1 MKIVVLK
8 FGGTSV
14 GTIKKIKKVAEIIVA
29 YKRKNYKV
37 VVVSSAMSGVTNE
50 FIKKSFE
57 ISNNFSSSEHD
68 VLVST
73 GEQVAC
79 SLIAGRLIHKGFKSR
94 SWLSWQIPIL
104 TVGAYKNSRINQIN
118 KTKLIK
124 YLREG
129 GIPIITGFQGVNND
143 NRITT
148 IGRGGS
154 DASAIMF
161 AKFLKAVRCIIYT
174 DVEGVYT
181 TDPNKLKK
189 AKKIKVISYEEMLE
203 MASLGA
209 KVMQPVSIQDARL
222 NRIDIEVKS
231 SFKNKSGTLITKR
244 SNIVNNKIVT
254 GISLTQ
260 NDSKV
265 SLIGVKDKPGVA
277 AAIFKP
283 LSQNLINVD
292 MVVQNISANGRETD
306 LTFTIKSND
315 LSKTKKI
322 IQENKYI
329 NYRKLIFEKGVSKI
343 SVIGVGMITTP
354 GVTFRMF
361 QTLADKQINIKV
373 ISTSEIKISVL
384 IDKKNTHRA
393 LTALHKEFNLDHK
406 RWALD
411 LLEILKEEKQKK

>member
-14 GTIKKIKKVAEIIVA
+14 GTTKKIKKIAKIIAE
-29 YKRKNYKV
+29 YKKRKYKV
-37 VVVSSAMSGVTNE
+37 IVISSAMSGVTNE
-50 FIKKSFE
+50 LIKKSSE
-57 ISNNFSSSEHD
+57 ISNNFSSSEYD
-68 VLVST
+68 VLVSS
-73 GEQVAC
+73 GEQIAC
-79 SLIAGRLIHKGFKSR
+79 SLIAGRLIDKGFKSR
-94 SWLSWQIPIL
+94 SWLSWQVPIVTL
-104 TVGAYKNSRINQIN
+104 GEHKNSRINQIN
-118 KTKLIK
+118 KNKIIK
-124 YLREG
+124 YLKEG
-129 GIPIITGFQGVNND
+129 GIPIITGFQGVNNQ

-161 AKFLKAVRCIIYT
+161 AKFFKAEKCIIYT

-181 TDPNKLKK
+181 TDPNQLKK

-209 KVMQPVSIQDARL
+209 KVMQPVSIQDARI

-231 SFKNKSGTLITKR
+231 SFIKKTGTLITKR
-244 SNIVNNKIVT
+244 SNIINNKIVT
-254 GISLTQ
+254 GISSTQ

-277 AAIFKP
+277 ASIFKP
-283 LSQNLINVD
+283 LSKNLVNVD
-292 MVVQNISANGRETD
+292 MVVQNISANGKETD
-306 LTFTIKSND
+306 LTFTIKTED
-315 LSKTKKI
+315 LNKTKKI
-322 IQENKYI
+322 IHENKNI

-343 SVIGVGMITTP
+343 SIIGVGMITTP

-361 QTLADKQINIKV
+361 QTLANKRINIQV

-384 IDKKNTHRA
+384 IDKKNTKKA
-393 LTALHKEFNLDHK
+393 LVALHKEFKLDN
-406 RWALD
+406 
-411 LLEILKEEKQKK
+411 KK

>member
-14 GTIKKIKKVAEIIVA
+14 GTIKKIKKVAEIITE
-29 YKRKNYKV
+29 YKKKNYKV
-37 VVVSSAMSGVTNE
+37 IVISSAMSGVTNNL
-50 FIKKSFE
+50 IKKSLE
-57 ISNNFSSSEHD
+57 ISNNFFDPEYD
-68 VLVST
+68 VLVSS
-73 GEQVAC
+73 GEQIAC
-79 SLIAGRLIHKGFKSR
+79 SLIAGRLVHKGYKSR
-94 SWLSWQIPIL
+94 SWLSWQVPII
-104 TVGAYKNSRINQIN
+104 TVGPYKNSRINLIN
-118 KTKLIK
+118 KYKMIR
-124 YLREG
+124 YLKEG
-129 GIPIITGFQGVNND
+129 GIPIIAGFQGINNE

-161 AKFLKAVRCIIYT
+161 AKFLKAERCIIYT

-181 TDPNKLKK
+181 TDPNKIKT

-231 SFKNKSGTLITKR
+231 SFIKKSGTLITKR
-244 SNIVNNKIVT
+244 SNIINNKIVT
-254 GISLTQ
+254 GISSTQ

-277 AAIFKP
+277 ASIFKP
-283 LSQNLINVD
+283 LSKNSINVD
-292 MVVQNISANGRETD
+292 MVVQNVSANGKETD
-306 LTFTIKSND
+306 LTFTIKAED
-315 LSKTKKI
+315 LIKTKKI
-322 IQENKYI
+322 IQENKNI
-329 NYRKLIFEKGVSKI
+329 NYRKLLFEKNVSKI

-361 QTLADKQINIKV
+361 QSLANKKINIKV

-384 IDKKNTHRA
+384 IDKKYTKKA
-393 LTALHKEFNLDHK
+393 LVALHKEFKLDN
-406 RWALD
+406 
-411 LLEILKEEKQKK
+411 KK

>member
-14 GTIKKIKKVAEIIVA
+14 GSIKKIKKVAEIIVS

-37 VVVSSAMSGVTNE
+37 IVVSSAMSGVTNE
-50 FIKKSFE
+50 LIKKSSE
-57 ISNNFSSSEHD
+57 ISNNFPISEYD

-73 GEQVAC
+73 GEQMAC
-79 SLIAGRLIHKGFKSR
+79 SLIAGRLIHKGYKSR
-94 SWLSWQIPIL
+94 SWLAWQIPIL
-104 TVGAYKNSRINQIN
+104 TLGAHKNSRINQIN
-118 KTKLIK
+118 KVKIIK

-154 DASAIMF
+154 DASAIML
-161 AKFLKAVRCIIYT
+161 AKFFRAERCIIYT

-244 SNIVNNKIVT
+244 SNIINNKIVT
-254 GISLTQ
+254 GISSTQ

-283 LSQNLINVD
+283 LSKNLVNVD
-292 MVVQNISANGRETD
+292 MVVQNISANGKETD
-306 LTFTIKSND
+306 LTFTIKTDD
-315 LSKTKKI
+315 LNKTKKI
-322 IQENKYI
+322 IQENKNI
-329 NYRKLIFEKGVSKI
+329 NYRKLVFEKGVSKI

-361 QTLADKQINIKV
+361 QTLANKQINIKV

-384 IDKKNTHRA
+384 IDKKNTQRA
-393 LTALHKEFNLDHK
+393 LIALHKEFKLDHK
-406 RWALD
+406 
-411 LLEILKEEKQKK
+411 K